1 MSAEPGRNRRWAG
14 VVRVSLGVLLPLL
27 LVLTNVRLLLTPA
40 FVSVEYTT
48 PGFPDDAYGFT
59 QGERVQLAQLARQY
73 LLDRSGIEFLAVQR
87 ASDGSPL
94 YNERELSHMVDV
106 KTLVQQALTLWY
118 LLLALVGLLLL
129 IGWRIGGR
137 ETVRRGL
144 RLGGTLTLAA
154 MAALLTLLV
163 AGFSLLFT
171 GFHSVFFESGT
182 WVFYYSDTLIRLF
195 PMRFWRDVFALLIL
209 LTLAEGALLLLV
221 TRNPHSSVD

>member
-1 MSAEPGRNRRWAG
+1 
-14 VVRVSLGVLLPLL
+14 
-27 LVLTNVRLLLTPA
+27 
-40 FVSVEYTT
+40 
-48 PGFPDDAYGFT
+48 
-59 QGERVQLAQLARQY
+59 
-73 LLDRSGIEFLAVQR
+73 
-87 ASDGSPL
+87 
-94 YNERELSHMVDV
+94 
-106 KTLVQQALTLWY
+106 
-118 LLLALVGLLLL
+118 LLALVGLLLL